1 MIDYRAPVEDILFAL
16 ESAAGVSRIP
26 GWDSDLTRDIL
37 GNAGRFVNEA
47 IAPIDHVAD
56 AAGVRFQ
63 NGHVELPHVFH
74 KAFRQ
79 YKAGGWQ
86 GLAAD
91 ERYGGQGV
99 SGVVASAFSEMMA
112 GACIGFHMGVS
123 LAQGVIRTLSVNAD
137 EETRQRWIP
146 RLTSCEWL
154 ATMCLTE
161 PQAGSDLS
169 LIRTVARQCDDG
181 WKIDGSKVFISG
193 GDQDYTGRVL
203 HLVLARTA
211 DAPSGLKGLSLF
223 LVPSHLENDAANGVS
238 VVRVEDKM
246 GLHAAATCQ
255 MAFDGAWG
263 TMIGAPGEGLKR
275 MFTLMNI
282 QRLEVALQGVALA
295 DCASQRSLA
304 YAANRKQGRNPQSGE
319 TVAICEH
326 DDVRRMLM
334 TQMALTLGGRV
345 MCYQTLVALELNDRS
360 DLAEFMTPVCK
371 SFCTDAAVEAAQLAI
386 QVHGGYGYLREYR
399 VEQILRD
406 ARITQIYEGT
416 NGIHSTALATRLCR
430 EPRYIEAFRR
440 HVETAIND
448 ARRQEKCLT
457 ARMLASALN
466 HWREATEAITRC
478 ERPESVARAYMLLTG
493 LTAFGAAWARLESV
507 AKLSPDPIKINEL
520 SWFVREVVLPEAE
533 RHSQAV
539 QTSMRFDDVSPSIFT
554 PIR

>member
-1 MIDYRAPVEDILFAL
+1 MIDYCAPVDDILFAL
-16 ESAAGVSRIP
+16 ESAAGASRIP
-26 GWDSDLTRDIL
+26 EWDSGLTRDVL
-37 GNAGRFVNEA
+37 VSAGRFVNEA
-47 IAPIDHVAD
+47 ISPLDHVAD
-56 AAGVRFQ
+56 AEGVRFE
-63 NGHVELPHVFH
+63 NGRVGLPRVFH
-74 KAFRQ
+74 KAFGLYRQ
-79 YKAGGWQ
+79 GGWQ

-91 ERYGGQGV
+91 MQYGGQGL

-112 GACIGFHMGVS
+112 GACIAFHMGIS
-123 LAQGVIRTLSVNAD
+123 LAQGAIRTLEVNAD
-137 EETRQRWIP
+137 EDTKRKWIP

-169 LIRTVARQCDDG
+169 LIRAVARERDG
-181 WKIDGSKVFISG
+181 GWAVDGSKIFISG

-203 HLVLARTA
+203 HLALARTV

-223 LVPSHLENDAANGVS
+223 LVPSHLENGAANGVS

-255 MAFDGAWG
+255 MAFDNAQA

-304 YAANRKQGRNPQSGE
+304 YAASRKQGRNPQSGE
-319 TVAICEH
+319 VVTIAEH

-334 TQMALTLGGRV
+334 TQMALALGGRV
-345 MCYQTLVALELNDRS
+345 MCYQTLVELELNRRS
-360 DLAEFMTPVCK
+360 ELAEFMTPVCK
-371 SFCTDAAVEAAQLAI
+371 SFCTDAAVEAAHLAI
-386 QVHGGYGYLREYR
+386 QVHGGYGYLKEYR

-416 NGIHSTALATRLCR
+416 NGIHATALTTRLSR
-430 EPRYIEAFRR
+430 EPGYVEAFRR
-440 HVETAIND
+440 YVEAAISE
-448 ARRQEKCLT
+448 AKRQEKCLT
-457 ARMLASALN
+457 AQTLAGALN
-466 HWREATEAITRC
+466 RWREATEAVTRC

-507 AKLSPDPIKINEL
+507 AGLAPNPVKIKEL
-520 SWFVREVVLPEAE
+520 SWFVREAMLPEVE
-533 RHSQAV
+533 CHSRAV
-539 QTSMRFDDVSPSIFT
+539 QNAIRFDNVPPSIFA
-554 PIR
+554 PVN